1 MRKAACII
9 LTISLAFLILGIAAA
24 ATKGACKMTNFAI
37 NSSVFKNNEY
47 LPKRYAGDGDNISPP
62 LKFENVPKGT
72 KSFVLIVDDPDAP
85 MGTFNHW
92 VVFNIP
98 AKTKEF
104 KEGKVPAG
112 SIEGSNTAGEAAYHG
127 PYPPPGKPHHYIFKI
142 YALNAVLSLEAGSTK
157 GEVEEAIGG
166 HVLAHCILTG
176 MYKR

>member
-1 MRKAACII
+1 MRKLIALLII
-9 LTISLAFLILGIAAA
+9 LACALAFFSVVQAKKEGV
-24 ATKGACKMTNFAI
+24 KMPEFGVKSPA
-37 NSSVFKNNEY
+37 FKNNGY
-47 LPKRYAGDGDNISPP
+47 IPKRYAGDGDNISPP

-98 AKTKEF
+98 SKTNEF

-112 SIEGSNTAGEAAYHG
+112 SIQGSNTAGQAVYHG
-127 PYPPPGKPHHYIFKI
+127 PYPPPGKPHHYIFKL
-142 YALNAVLSLEAGSTK
+142 YALNAVLSLKEGATK
-157 GEVEEAIGG
+157 GEVEEAMGS